1 LEHRLERILPYAP
14 DDLFALVGDVGRYPE
29 FVPWL
34 TRMRVSNPQVLG
46 EGIDSV
52 DAEATVSFAFLTE
65 RFSTRVVRN
74 APAHEVRATL
84 IRGPFRALDN
94 RWRFQPHPTGTTI
107 DFYIDFAFSSKLLD
121 ALLAANMS
129 RAVDRLIGC
138 FDDRARV
145 LFGPKP

>member
-14 DDLFALVGDVGRYPE
+14 DDVFALVGDVGRYPE

-34 TRMRVSNPQVLG
+34 KRMRLSNPQILG

-52 DAEATVSFAFLTE
+52 DAEASVSFAFLTE
-65 RFSTRVVRN
+65 RFSTRVLRD
-74 APAHEVRATL
+74 APAREVRATL
-84 IRGPFRALDN
+84 IRGPFRTLDN
-94 RWRFQPHPTGTTI
+94 RWRFEPHPTGTKV

-121 ALLAANMS
+121 ALLAANMT

-138 FDDRARV
+138 FDDRARA
-145 LFGPKP
+145 LYGRSG

>member
-1 LEHRLERILPYAP
+1 MEHRLERILPYAP

-94 RWRFQPHPTGTTI
+94 RWRFQPHPTGTMI

-121 ALLAANMS
+121 ALLNANMS
-129 RAVDRLIGC
+129 RAADRLIGC
-138 FDDRARV
+138 FDERARV
-145 LFGPKP
+145 LYGPKP

>member
-94 RWRFQPHPTGTTI
+94 RWRFQPHPTGTMI

-121 ALLAANMS
+121 ALLNANMS
-129 RAVDRLIGC
+129 RAADRLIGC
-138 FDDRARV
+138 FDERARV
-145 LFGPKP
+145 LYGPKP